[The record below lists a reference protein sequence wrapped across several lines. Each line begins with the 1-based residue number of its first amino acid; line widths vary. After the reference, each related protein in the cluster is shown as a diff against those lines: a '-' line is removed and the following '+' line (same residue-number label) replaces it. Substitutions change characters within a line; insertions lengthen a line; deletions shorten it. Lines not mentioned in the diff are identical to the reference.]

1 MFDTAAF
8 EREPVTPL
16 HTTPLRVAMPA
27 SVPVLDQRVSSPVS
41 APAPPGDWR
50 LEMRREM
57 QDLMKESMRE
67 MMAAMPR
74 VCNPV
79 EDRCSLETGQPDAQG
94 PQSIRRAGNTVT
106 PSGTGQLVQG
116 PLAPA
121 VTQQPCN
128 SADTVG
134 TGLHGAQGT
143 MATANS
149 QNTRNAVT
157 SVGTGLHGAQ
167 DPIATAIC
175 DSTGNLVTVRG
186 TGPLRAQGPLAG
198 APRGATLGY
207 NDPPALRRTFDE
219 PEQPRAPFIH
229 PGEVEAEHDDPLTE
243 DGWPTEGTMRPLT
256 SLMREK
262 RRNTTPLKVFRGWKV
277 AV

>member
-1 MFDTAAF
+1 MYWSYRYNLFPAREIFEELTTMSSRGREEDRRTRARSEDKARAPATHKVPSVVVSIPYAKTSWGTAGTKKEGRKAEKKKKKTPAATVTLADFQKHDPPALIIPQETGDLDGAVFDTAAF

-16 HTTPLRVAMPA
+16 HTTPLQVAMPA
-27 SVPVLDQRVSSPVS
+27 SVPVLDQRVSYPVS

-79 EDRCSLETGQPDAQG
+79 EDRCSLGTGQPDAQG

-121 VTQQPCN
+121 AMQQPCN
-128 SADTVG
+128 SAYSVG
-134 TGLHGAQGT
+134 TGLHGAQGP
-143 MATANS
+143 MATAYS

-157 SVGTGLHGAQ
+157 SVGTGL
-167 DPIATAIC
+167 
-175 DSTGNLVTVRG
+175 
-186 TGPLRAQGPLAG
+186 QG
-198 APRGATLGY
+198 
-207 NDPPALRRTFDE
+207 
-219 PEQPRAPFIH
+219 
-229 PGEVEAEHDDPLTE
+229 V
-243 DGWPTEGTMRPLT
+243 
-256 SLMREK
+256 
-262 RRNTTPLKVFRGWKV
+262 
-277 AV
+277 